1 MQPPKTG
8 VAFFMGP
15 RLAAVTLR
23 SRSMIRP
30 RRRDEGVQIRYV
42 RCRTPVHHHTRM
54 CTAVRSCSAN
64 AGISAGPGLA
74 WPRCLQGTSQL
85 RGGEGPS
92 SMRSADIRKTL
103 HPGICLKKS
112 LQNSGLG
119 LSAAGILK
127 VRVDGIYKSAGKSG
141 GSWKII
147 THETVT

>member
-1 MQPPKTG
+1 M
-8 VAFFMGP
+8 
-15 RLAAVTLR
+15 
-23 SRSMIRP
+23 
-30 RRRDEGVQIRYV
+30 
-42 RCRTPVHHHTRM
+42 HHHTRM

-64 AGISAGPGLA
+64 TGINAGPGLA

-85 RGGEGPS
+85 RLLMFPHVRVGAPTRPSPYIAQNRIADIPIRLPVTTLAILRGGEGPS
-92 SMRSADIRKTL
+92 SRRSADIRKTL

-127 VRVDGIYKSAGKSG
+127 VRVDGFYKSAGKSE

-147 THETVT
+147 TYETVT